1 MNTIKT
7 IGVVGTGVI
16 GASWTALFLAKGY
29 KVIVTDPAPGA
40 EEKLQAYLQ
49 KEWPTLTKIGL
60 VPGASLQNYQFVEN
74 IDEYLGEVDYIQEN
88 GPERLD
94 IKRPLITHL
103 DANTRPDI
111 TIASSSSGLPSSQFV
126 TDCTKNPSRIL
137 IGHPFNPPHLIPL
150 VEVVPHPG
158 TNAET
163 ISTAMNFYPKLGK
176 DPVLVKQ
183 ETPGFIAN
191 RLQAAVCNE
200 AYSLV
205 GRGVISAEDL
215 DKTMTSGLGLR
226 WAVNGPLMT
235 NALGGGRS
243 FRHFIDHIG
252 PAVKS
257 WGDDMKQY
265 EFGHEPEKRDKVTEK
280 VEEYVGGVDLDEVE
294 KRRDEFILNSIQFKS
309 SARGA

>member
-1 MNTIKT
+1 
-7 IGVVGTGVI
+7 
-16 GASWTALFLAKGY
+16 
-29 KVIVTDPAPGA
+29 
-40 EEKLQAYLQ
+40 
-49 KEWPTLTKIGL
+49 
-60 VPGASLQNYQFVEN
+60 
-74 IDEYLGEVDYIQEN
+74 
-88 GPERLD
+88 
-94 IKRPLITHL
+94 
-103 DANTRPDI
+103 
-111 TIASSSSGLPSSQFV
+111 
-126 TDCTKNPSRIL
+126 
-137 IGHPFNPPHLIPL
+137 
-150 VEVVPHPG
+150 
-158 TNAET
+158 
-163 ISTAMNFYPKLGK
+163 MNFYPKLGK

-215 DKTMTSGLGLR
+215 GKSSSPQSPVEKLLYTNKTDKTMTSGLGLR